1 MGAIKAM
8 DAALKD
14 AQLSTNDISYINAHG
29 TSTPF
34 NDKTESAAI
43 ASLFGEHNTKLRISS
58 TKSMVGHALG
68 ASGALEAVACV
79 KSIVENIAPPTIN
92 YKSPDPEC
100 NLNYIPNKA
109 EEFQINAAMSNSF
122 GFGGHNAVIVFKQW
136 DED

>member
-1 MGAIKAM
+1 
-8 DAALKD
+8 
-14 AQLSTNDISYINAHG
+14 
-29 TSTPF
+29 
-34 NDKTESAAI
+34 
-43 ASLFGEHNTKLRISS
+43 
-58 TKSMVGHALG
+58 MVGHALG